1 MSAYRKIGVFTVL
14 LMLGVQVYAQDLGS
28 TETPVPTAHS
38 IVSDASERVMQVV
51 EVASE
56 YADEDPQRYYEAV
69 HEVLDPVIDY
79 RGFSRSV
86 MGAYASS
93 KRYQSLDESG
103 RKELRAQLERFIEVM
118 RKGLVKTY
126 GKGLLA
132 FSGSRI
138 EVNPP
143 TEAEAASSRAT
154 VKQLIY
160 SDQPE
165 PYVVMYQMGK
175 NKAGQWKLRNVIIE
189 TVNLGEIY
197 KNQFQASARKH
208 DGDLDAVI
216 DGWASIDVET

>member
-1 MSAYRKIGVFTVL
+1 MAAYRKIGIFAGL
-14 LMLGVQVYAQDLGS
+14 WMLGAQAFAQDLVPA
-28 TETPVPTAHS
+28 EAPVLSAHA

-51 EVASE
+51 EAASE
-56 YADEDPQRYYEAV
+56 YADEDPQRYYNEV

-93 KRYQSLDESG
+93 QRYQSLDEPG
-103 RKELRAQLERFIEVM
+103 RKELRDQLERFIEVM

-138 EVNPP
+138 EVTEPS
-143 TEAEAASSRAT
+143 EAEAASSRAT
-154 VKQLIY
+154 VQQLIY

-175 NKAGQWKLRNVIIE
+175 NKSGQWKLRNVIIE

-197 KNQFQASARKH
+197 KNQFQAAARKH

-216 DGWASIDVET
+216 NGWASIDVET

>member
-1 MSAYRKIGVFTVL
+1 MSAYRKIGIFAGL
-14 LMLGVQVYAQDLGS
+14 LMLGAQAYAQDS
-28 TETPVPTAHS
+28 PTAETPFLSAHA
-38 IVSDASERVMQVV
+38 IVSDASERVMRVV
-51 EVASE
+51 ESASE
-56 YADEDPQRYYEAV
+56 YADEDPQRYYDAV

-93 KRYQSLDESG
+93 ERYQSMDESG

-118 RKGLVKTY
+118 RKGLIKTY

-154 VKQLIY
+154 VQQLIY

-165 PYVVMYQMGK
+165 PYVVTYQMGK
-175 NKAGQWKLRNVIIE
+175 NKLGQWKLRNVIIE

-197 KNQFQASARKH
+197 KNQFQAAARKH
-208 DGDLDAVI
+208 DGDLNAVI
-216 DGWASIDVET
+216 DGWTSVDVKT

>member
-1 MSAYRKIGVFTVL
+1 MSAFRKIGVFAGL
-14 LMLGVQVYAQDLGS
+14 WMLGVQVFAQDLIS
-28 TETPVPTAHS
+28 AETPVLSAHA
-38 IVSDASERVMQVV
+38 IVADASERVMQVV
-51 EVASE
+51 DGASE
-56 YADEDPQRYYEAV
+56 YADEDPQRYYDAV

-93 KRYQSLDESG
+93 ERYQSLDTAG
-103 RKELRAQLERFIEVM
+103 RKELRAQLEDFIEVM
-118 RKGLVKTY
+118 RKGLIKTY

-138 EVNPP
+138 EVAEP
-143 TEAEAASSRAT
+143 TEAEENSSRAT
-154 VKQLIY
+154 VRQLIH
-160 SDQPE
+160 SDKPE

-175 NKAGQWKLRNVIIE
+175 NKSGQWKLRNVIIE

-208 DGDLDAVI
+208 DGDLHAVI
-216 DGWASIDVET
+216 AGWAAIDVES

>member
-1 MSAYRKIGVFTVL
+1 MSAYRIIGAFAGL
-14 LMLGVQVYAQDLGS
+14 WMLGSQAYAQDLVTS
-28 TETPVPTAHS
+28 ETPVPSAYA

-51 EVASE
+51 EQASE
-56 YADEDPQRYYEAV
+56 YADEDPQRYYDAV

-93 KRYQSLDESG
+93 ERYQSLDELG

-138 EVNPP
+138 EVSEPA
-143 TEAEAASSRAT
+143 EAEAASLRTT
-154 VKQLIY
+154 VQQLIY

-165 PYVVMYQMGK
+165 PYAVMYQMGK
-175 NKAGQWKLRNVIIE
+175 NKSGQWKLRNVIIE

-197 KNQFQASARKH
+197 KNQFQAAARKH
-208 DGDLDAVI
+208 DGDLNAVI